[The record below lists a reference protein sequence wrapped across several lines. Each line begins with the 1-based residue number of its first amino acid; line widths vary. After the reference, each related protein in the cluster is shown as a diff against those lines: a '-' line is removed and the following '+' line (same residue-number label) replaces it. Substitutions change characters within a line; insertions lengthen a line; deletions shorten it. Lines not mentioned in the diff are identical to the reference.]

1 MPKVLEQ
8 HLLDDSLS
16 KQGQYAVGELVLDHA
31 QLDLAIVPKGTRGLL
46 TAMRNFEVVFLF
58 PHSVLPNELR
68 AFSDGH
74 VRVVPL
80 SRIRIIGRRN
90 KP

>member
-1 MPKVLEQ
+1 MPKVLTQ
-8 HLLDDSLS
+8 HLLDDQLS
-16 KQGQYAVGELVLDHA
+16 ARGKYAVGELLLDHS
-31 QLDLAIVPKGTRGLL
+31 QLDLTVVPKGTRGLL

-58 PHSVLPNELR
+58 PHSVLPNDLR

-80 SRIRIIGRRN
+80 SRIRILGRRN